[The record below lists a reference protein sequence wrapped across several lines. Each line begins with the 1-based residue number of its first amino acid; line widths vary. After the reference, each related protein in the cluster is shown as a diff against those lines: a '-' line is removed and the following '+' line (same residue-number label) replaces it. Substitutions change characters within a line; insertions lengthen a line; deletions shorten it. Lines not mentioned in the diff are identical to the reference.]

1 MDGRGTSP
9 DDEDKEFILLF
20 VDAVAL
26 AVVGD
31 CMGIDGRGAEAL
43 VGEGIVIVPFCTLLA
58 AGEYSDLRRE
68 ESSD

>member
-1 MDGRGTSP
+1 
-9 DDEDKEFILLF
+9 
-20 VDAVAL
+20 L